1 MTILYWRNKTCLCC
15 PLIYNKKKN
24 IKKSNL
30 AFLALAGLL
39 SLCYESVFILLSSL
53 NIPTLKYRSVLS
65 DPFISAGGSWT
76 LRKFSSLFLSGVGSV
91 EESESLLLMP
101 PGSHSLLSQ
110 RHTGQNNSQW
120 KIKFVLVEDAYLQ
133 SQHIVK
139 ISRDSDKKKRGCYRV
154 KLSLQWVSV
163 RNEGRELNKESRW
176 SDWPSFHKLHQRA
189 QVNNNLS
196 SAKQLMLDF
205 SRPILMISD

>member
-15 PLIYNKKKN
+15 PLIYNKKN
-24 IKKSNL
+24 YKKSNL

-53 NIPTLKYRSVLS
+53 NIPTLKYRCVLS

-76 LRKFSSLFLSGVGSV
+76 LRKFSSFFLSGVGSV

-110 RHTGQNNSQW
+110 YHTGQNNSPW
-120 KIKFVLVEDAYLQ
+120 KIKFVLIEDAYLQ
-133 SQHIVK
+133 SRYIVK
-139 ISRDSDKKKRGCYRV
+139 ISRDSDKKKEGAAE
-154 KLSLQWVSV
+154 WNSV
-163 RNEGRELNKESRW
+163 FSGS
-176 SDWPSFHKLHQRA
+176 PSETKAGNWTKNRA
-189 QVNNNLS
+189 GLT
-196 SAKQLMLDF
+196 
-205 SRPILMISD
+205 

>member
-15 PLIYNKKKN
+15 PLIYNKKKI

-30 AFLALAGLL
+30 AFLALAGLP

-76 LRKFSSLFLSGVGSV
+76 LRKFSSFFLSGVGSV

-139 ISRDSDKKKRGCYRV
+139 ISRDSDKKKEGATE
-154 KLSLQWVSV
+154 WNSV
-163 RNEGRELNKESRW
+163 FSGSPSETKAENWTKNRAGLTDLHFTNFTKE
-176 SDWPSFHKLHQRA
+176 HK
-189 QVNNNLS
+189 S
-196 SAKQLMLDF
+196 
-205 SRPILMISD
+205 IIISPLRSN

>member
-15 PLIYNKKKN
+15 PLIYNKKK
-24 IKKSNL
+24 SNP
-30 AFLALAGLL
+30 AFLAPAGLL
-39 SLCYESVFILLSSL
+39 SLRSESAFILLSSF
-53 NIPTLKYRSVLS
+53 NIPTLKSRSVLF

-76 LRKFSSLFLSGVGSV
+76 LKKFSSLFLSGVGSV

-139 ISRDSDKKKRGCYRV
+139 ISRDSDKKKEGATE
-154 KLSLQWVSV
+154 WNSV
-163 RNEGRELNKESRW
+163 FSGSPSETKAGNWTKNRAGLTDLHFTNFTKE
-176 SDWPSFHKLHQRA
+176 HKSIITSPLRS
-189 QVNNNLS
+189 N
-196 SAKQLMLDF
+196 
-205 SRPILMISD
+205 

>member
-1 MTILYWRNKTCLCC
+1 MDAPAELLPLC
-15 PLIYNKKKN
+15 
-24 IKKSNL
+24 S
-30 AFLALAGLL
+30 
-39 SLCYESVFILLSSL
+39 ESVSILLSSF
-53 NIPTLKYRSVLS
+53 NIPTLKSRSVLF
-65 DPFISAGGSWT
+65 DPLISAGGSWT
-76 LRKFSSLFLSGVGSV
+76 LKKFSSLFLSGVGSV
-91 EESESLLLMP
+91 EESESLLLIP
-101 PGSHSLLSQ
+101 PGSHSLLWQ

-139 ISRDSDKKKRGCYRV
+139 ISRDSDNKKRGCYRV

-163 RNEGRELNKESRW
+163 WNEGRELNKESRW

-205 SRPILMISD
+205 SCPILIFSD